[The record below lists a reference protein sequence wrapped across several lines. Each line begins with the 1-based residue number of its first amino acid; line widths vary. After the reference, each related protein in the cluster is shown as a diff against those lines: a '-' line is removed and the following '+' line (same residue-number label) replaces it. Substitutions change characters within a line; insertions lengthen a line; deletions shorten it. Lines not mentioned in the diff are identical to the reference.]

1 MLRSLLRTI
10 FGKAADCVLSV
21 IGILYGVVIDDAKQI
36 FHLGEIRKRRKDY
49 QEYKDLVY
57 TVFVDGY
64 SHTSDFHQKMFEHDF
79 GHMSE
84 YDRKVLEAS
93 DETYARMKDVL
104 ISQMIVDFLVS
115 LASTG
120 IVIGVGIGLYIFW
133 NCDLVQ
139 SFLSLFGDE

>member
-36 FHLGEIRKRRKDY
+36 FHLGEVRKRKDDY
-49 QEYKDLVY
+49 REYKDLVY
-57 TVFVDGY
+57 TVFVEGY

-79 GHMSE
+79 GNLSE
-84 YDRKVLEAS
+84 YDMKILEAS
-93 DETYARMKDVL
+93 DSMYTHMRNVL
-104 ISQMIVDFLVS
+104 ISQMVVDFLVS

-120 IVIGVGIGLYIFW
+120 IVVGVGIGLYIFW
-133 NCDLVQ
+133 NCDFVQ
-139 SFLSLFGDE
+139 EILSLFGDE